1 MRNLLIESH
10 SRIHM
15 KININVRGMA
25 WRSARP
31 SAPAESARVEAK
43 LRCETFAIKL
53 KELSIRQTKPKALT
67 PPPNRSPSTIG
78 VSIIKPLSAGAT
90 STHSHLLFCHSILFK
105 YILVSLFFHRQSDG
119 HIPHQN
125 EKYEIYRVFSEN
137 DWMQSMYPIFVWH
150 LSSASDLNYLP
161 IASKR

>member
-1 MRNLLIESH
+1 MRSMRNLLIESH

-78 VSIIKPLSAGAT
+78 PPVPTHIYFSVIQYYSSIFWYPC
-90 STHSHLLFCHSILFK
+90 FSIGNPTDTFHTKMRNMK
-105 YILVSLFFHRQSDG
+105 YIGYLVKMTECSRVFGQC
-119 HIPHQN
+119 IPFLCG
-125 EKYEIYRVFSEN
+125 IYRVP
-137 DWMQSMYPIFVWH
+137 QI
-150 LSSASDLNYLP
+150 
-161 IASKR
+161 